1 MSKKF
6 NYTMLRVRLTGP
18 ITAGL
23 MLAVAGAPALAQNN
37 GGSSLEAAAS
47 AQASQDGLP
56 SVEKLA
62 EMVVKAIGGRDN
74 IDRVKTLRTV
84 MSMNVS
90 GMAITMENKWGR
102 DGGRW
107 SKSSFASGETGTDGT
122 TAWMKAADGS
132 YILIGDAQAQELNG
146 QASMHMMM
154 LDPEELKKN
163 MQSMEVVG
171 REEFDGRMC
180 YKLRFQPKN
189 SEDHSFIFFDASD
202 GMPRGMMETQPGLSG
217 EPQTSKIMLGDW
229 KTIEGVK
236 FFHSMKVESPGI
248 PGGSAEMKVTTLE
261 VNKLDKDTFA
271 LPAEVK
277 ELVANAD
284 KPAESDA
291 GENEVATGE
300 EIQLEDLP
308 EAYRERTKMMLEQ
321 MKQAGAEGIAAALQQ
336 YEQVMPSIPEG
347 NDKLTLQYII
357 QELKKVK

>member
-6 NYTMLRVRLTGP
+6 NYTMSRVRLTGP
-18 ITAGL
+18 ITASL

-37 GGSSLEAAAS
+37 GSSSLEAAAS
-47 AQASQDGLP
+47 VQASQNGLP

-62 EMVVKAIGGRDN
+62 EMAVKAIGGREN
-74 IDRVKTLRTV
+74 INKVKTMHTV
-84 MSMNVS
+84 MGMNVS
-90 GMAITMENKWGR
+90 GMAITMENKWAR

-107 SKSSFASGETGTDGT
+107 SKSSFAIGEKGTDGT

-132 YILIGDAQAQELNG
+132 YALLGPDQAEELNG
-146 QASMHMMM
+146 QASMHMLM
-154 LDPEELKKN
+154 LDPEELQKN
-163 MQSMEVVG
+163 VKSMEVVG

-189 SEDHSFIFFDASD
+189 SETHNFIFFDASD

-261 VNKLDKDTFA
+261 VNKLDEDAFA

-284 KPAESDA
+284 QPAESDT
-291 GENEVATGE
+291 GGNEVASGD
-300 EIQLEDLP
+300 EIKLEDLP
-308 EAYRERTKMMLEQ
+308 ENLRDQTQKTIEGV
-321 MKQAGAEGIAAALQQ
+321 KQAGAQAIKVALEQ
-336 YEQVMPSIPEG
+336 YEQAMPYVPEG
-347 NDKLTLQYII
+347 DNKLTLQYMI